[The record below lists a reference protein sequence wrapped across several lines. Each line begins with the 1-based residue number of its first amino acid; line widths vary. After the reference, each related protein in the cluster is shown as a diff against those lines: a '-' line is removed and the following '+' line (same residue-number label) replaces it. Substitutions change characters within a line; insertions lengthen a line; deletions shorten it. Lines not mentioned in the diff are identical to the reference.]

1 MTVQI
6 LGAGCPKCRMLEEQ
20 ARLALAE
27 TDIDAEIVKITDIDT
42 IMEMGVMMTPALAI
56 DGKVVSSGKVLKKD
70 QIIPMLQEA
79 E

>member
-1 MTVQI
+1 
-6 LGAGCPKCRMLEEQ
+6 MLEEQ
-20 ARLALAE
+20 ARLALA
-27 TDIDAEIVKITDIDT
+27 DANIDAEIVKVTDIDA